1 MGTNRVVAIRILVAG
16 AAVVAGPG
24 AGLSAALLSLTLLAP
39 AGALA
44 DGVHSCGDLVT
55 AEMRPPDDAR
65 NLTIDSAVVVAGAAA
80 VPEHCLVQGHLD
92 TEINFVMK
100 LPTAWNGKVLMRGNF
115 AFAGYIP
122 YLDDLLAMKYAVVGT
137 DTGHSRGD
145 TGGAEAL
152 LNRPDRIANFQYRAV
167 HLVALTARQVAK
179 TYYHSTPRHSYFTGC
194 SGGGRQAMLEV
205 QKYPDD
211 FDGVIAGAPG
221 LPNGGFRLWNMRAL
235 FPGGPATDVLPS
247 PKVALLS
254 QLVLEKCDGLDG
266 MVDGIVD
273 DPRACNFSP
282 KDDLPRCVND
292 VDGPDCFTRA
302 QVAALAKIHHGP
314 QSQRRSLGP
323 PFFFSGVEGYSYG
336 DVYGIGVDLLD
347 FSETSSGYPGV
358 PALFPDY
365 WDVGIPSQDYWL
377 EAEFL
382 RNIAFGDP
390 SYLLQSFNFDR
401 PSDLATYLG
410 ALQPQLPTSPDL
422 SAFARRGGKL
432 IEWQGWGDSVNTPMA
447 TVQFY
452 EAGAKAV
459 GGVDRAKSFDRL
471 FMVPGTAHC
480 GDGPGPWS
488 FDPLPA
494 LEQWVEAGK
503 VPNALTGT
511 NPDSGLSR
519 PICAYPKVA
528 RLKDPSLDP
537 GLASSFACVDV
548 EESDGR

>member
-1 MGTNRVVAIRILVAG
+1 MRTSRVVAIRFLRA
-16 AAVVAGPG
+16 AAVRGPG
-24 AGLSAALLSLTLLAP
+24 AGLSAALFSLALLAP
-39 AGALA
+39 VGALA
-44 DGVHSCGDLVT
+44 DGAQSCGDLVT
-55 AEMRPPDDAR
+55 TRLRPPADAA
-65 NLTIDSAVVVAGAAA
+65 NLTIDSAVVVAAATE
-80 VPEHCLVQGHLD
+80 VPEHCLVSGHLD

-100 LPTAWNGKVLMRGNF
+100 LPTAWNGKVMMRGNF

-122 YLDDLLAMKYAVVGT
+122 YLDDLLALDYAVVGT
-137 DTGHSRGD
+137 DTGHSQGD

-152 LNRPDRIANFQYRAV
+152 LNRPDRTANFQYRAV
-167 HLVALTARQVAK
+167 HLVALTAKQVAR
-179 TYYHSTPRHSYFTGC
+179 TYYHSAPRHSYFTGC
-194 SGGGRQAMLEV
+194 SNGGRQAMVEV
-205 QKYPDD
+205 QRYPDD

-235 FPGGPATDVLPS
+235 FPGGPDTAALPS
-247 PKVALLS
+247 PKVALLG
-254 QLVLEKCDGLDG
+254 QLVLEKCDALDG
-266 MVDGIVD
+266 LLDGIVD
-273 DPRACNFSP
+273 DPRACRFAP
-282 KDDLPRCVND
+282 KDDLPRCAHD

-302 QVAALAKIHHGP
+302 QVTALAKIHQGSQGHGK
-314 QSQRRSLGP
+314 QLGP

-336 DVYGIGVDLLD
+336 DAYGISVDLLN

-377 EAEFL
+377 ESEFL

-401 PSDLATYLG
+401 PSDLATYFG

-432 IEWQGWGDSVNTPMA
+432 IEWHGWGDSVNNAMA
-447 TVQFY
+447 TLQFY
-452 EAGAKAV
+452 EAGAEAV
-459 GGVDRAKSFDRL
+459 GGLYRARSFDRL
-471 FMVPGTAHC
+471 FLVPGVAHC
-480 GDGPGPWS
+480 GQGGQGPYA

-503 VPNALTGT
+503 APNVLAGT
-511 NPDSGLSR
+511 NPDTGLSR

-537 GLASSFACVDV
+537 ALASSFACVDA
-548 EESDGR
+548 EQSTSR